1 MSILVVLIWKLTLT
15 AEIKLNA
22 NPTMTMGRTGTPMS
36 TKVVITVIA
45 TDFKATRMRASIA
58 IPTLTT
64 L

>member
-15 AEIKLNA
+15 ADIELNV
-22 NPTMTMGRTGTPMS
+22 NPTMTMGCTRTPMS
-36 TKVVITVIA
+36 MKVAITAIT
-45 TDFKATRMRASIA
+45 TDFKATRMRASVA